1 MEVVRKR
8 KQHSSTSSTRTR
20 SGESS
25 DLAKEAEELEHL
37 HKEEDR
43 PGEEEI
49 IKCVGVEINYT
60 EETEQSR
67 SEKRLRKSYNLYFF
81 PLLEEILYQRVWH

>member
-25 DLAKEAEELEHL
+25 DLDHLAKEADELEHL
-37 HKEEDR
+37 QKQDDEEEDR

-67 SEKRLRKSYNLYFF
+67 NGKG
-81 PLLEEILYQRVWH
+81 